1 MMNECLPMYW
11 LGLTAVSWDI
21 NSTSASIPQPRG
33 VRMFTFEELKKITC
47 NFSEANDIGKGGYG
61 KVQ

>member
-1 MMNECLPMYW
+1 MLTYILAGVALP
-11 LGLTAVSWDI
+11 AVSWDI
-21 NSTSASIPQPRG
+21 NSTSDSIPQLRG